1 MDAWKTENTLTYD
14 NTFGKHT
21 VGALF
26 STTADHY
33 SKRGWKRLER
43 TCLVKQPI
51 CNTWLM
57 PIQLKCLII

>member
-33 SKRGWKRLER
+33 SKRGLEAIGKDLSR
-43 TCLVKQPI
+43 SSLSAIHGLCQF
-51 CNTWLM
+51 N
-57 PIQLKCLII
+57 